1 MRIRRII
8 AVVICPFVFGG
19 LTATGCAQ
27 TQRGPVQVAAAQT
40 PQQQA
45 ATPATAMPNREG
57 SLKFAVLGDFGD
69 GGRGQ
74 LALAA
79 EMARVHERYP
89 FEFVIS
95 VGDNIYGSERPQD
108 FVRKFERPYQPLL
121 DKDVKFYASLGN
133 HDSPEQRYYKLFNMD
148 GKVYYSFT
156 KQNVKFIALQ
166 SDYLVPEQMEWLEKE
181 LAGSRED
188 WKIPYFHHPLY
199 SSGGRHGSSLR
210 HREALE
216 PLFVKY
222 NVSTVFAGHDHV
234 YERIKPQQGIVHFVA
249 GSGGKLRA
257 GDLDRSSGLTA
268 AANATE
274 RVFMICEV
282 IGDELYFNSISQTG
296 RVIDSGT
303 ITRRK

>member
-1 MRIRRII
+1 MRIRRIV
-8 AVVICPFVFGG
+8 ALVLCPLLLGG
-19 LTATGCAQ
+19 LILSGCTQA
-27 TQRGPVQVAAAQT
+27 QRGPVQVAGAQT

-45 ATPATAMPNREG
+45 ATPATAMPNRAG

-69 GGRGQ
+69 GSGGQ
-74 LALAA
+74 MAVAA
-79 EMARVHERYP
+79 EMARVHARYP
-89 FEFVIS
+89 FEFVIT

-108 FVRKFERPYQPLL
+108 LVRKFEDPYKPLL
-121 DKDVKFYASLGN
+121 DKDMKFYASLGN

-148 GKVYYSFT
+148 GKLYYSFI

-166 SDYLVPEQMEWLEKE
+166 SDYLEPEQMAWLEKE

-188 WKIPYFHHPLY
+188 WKIPYFHHPPY
-199 SSGGRHGSSLR
+199 SSGGRHGSHLR

-222 NVSTVFAGHDHV
+222 NVSTVFTGHDHI
-234 YERIKPQQGIVHFVA
+234 YERIKPQQGIVYFVT

-257 GDLDRSSGLTA
+257 GGIESNTGITA
-268 AANATE
+268 ASNAKE
-274 RVFMICEV
+274 RVFVICEV
-282 IGDELYFNSISQTG
+282 IGDELYFNAISQTG
-296 RVIDSGT
+296 KVIDSGV

>member
-1 MRIRRII
+1 
-8 AVVICPFVFGG
+8 
-19 LTATGCAQ
+19 
-27 TQRGPVQVAAAQT
+27 
-40 PQQQA
+40 
-45 ATPATAMPNREG
+45 
-57 SLKFAVLGDFGD
+57 
-69 GGRGQ
+69 
-74 LALAA
+74 
-79 EMARVHERYP
+79 MARVHERYP
-89 FEFVIS
+89 FEFVIT